1 MNIKCEKDSN
11 TNYQLKKPSP
21 YIPIHTHENET
32 TDADNDSV
40 IAMSDGNEIINV
52 DESQSTQSLYQYV
65 NDIKQE
71 LAEKSTLNTTTNK
84 CPQSSTSKLTSNSE
98 STTANIRPSIECE
111 FCDQVNFLQ
120 QRDLAFNHYYYD
132 L

>member
-1 MNIKCEKDSN
+1 MNIKCEKDSK

-21 YIPIHTHENET
+21 YIPIHTQENET
-32 TDADNDSV
+32 TDPDNDSV
-40 IAMSDGNEIINV
+40 IAMSVGNEIINV

-84 CPQSSTSKLTSNSE
+84 SPPSPTSKLTSNSQ
-98 STTANIRPSIECE
+98 SATANSRSSIECE

-120 QRDLAFNHYYYD
+120 
-132 L
+132 